1 MTMRGICRALYHSLL
16 DRSATYNPPGV
27 SGLENSD
34 PSGGSRPR
42 ISDSKTLNQNHA
54 HQDGTPIV
62 ERFPL
67 GLAGAPI
74 SNAGQNMAGGQA
86 LYPGTDSIWS
96 PFRSQ
101 HDWDFAR
108 WAKKRGPTSTSVTEL
123 LAIDGMVESLGLSYR
138 NAREL
143 NRIIDKEL
151 PGLPKFKCKEIHL
164 GGGSHDFYFRDI
176 IPCIRMLFGDPSFAG
191 RLVFAPERHYKDANH
206 TTQVFSEMHT
216 GKWWWSVQKSLEL
229 HSPGATVIPIIISS
243 DKTQLTQFW
252 SKSAYPVYMSIGNIP
267 KDICCKPT
275 CRAQMLMG
283 YIPTTRLEQIQNKSA
298 RRRAL
303 ANLFHVCM
311 HKLLSPIET
320 YGETGIAM
328 ATSDGT
334 WYRCHPIFAAFIG
347 DYPEQSLVAC
357 TYSGRCP
364 KCTVPKDELGSD
376 ETFPL
381 HDIRT
386 AIEVYSLCNGDPT
399 TFHAASHEAGLKPT
413 YHPFWERLPY
423 TNIFLSITPDILHQ
437 LHQGIAKHLVRWLA
451 RLGAEEINA
460 RCICLPPNH
469 NARHFHKG
477 ITSLSRLTGQE
488 HKDVCRIILGVVVD
502 LALPGIRSSA
512 RLTRAVQG
520 LLDFFYLSQYPI
532 QTTESLD
539 ALDTALRQF
548 HEEKEV
554 FIELGVREHFNL
566 PKLHSLAHYRRSIT
580 LFGSTDNYNTEQSER
595 LHIDFTKNAYRAT
608 NFKDEY
614 KQMTTWLER
623 QEAMH
628 QHNGLIESRKVLYPF
643 LTMHPSEKGVT
654 FENLS
659 NRYGAVDFQDAL
671 ADFIVQHNYP
681 ELSASASRRCADNTL
696 IPFQR
701 VSVFH
706 KIKFAHHDDPDKR
719 TIDVIHIRPE
729 GHDRRGLNGTRI
741 RVVQIRV
748 VFQLST
754 SAASMVFLA
763 SRPAPPA
770 QLAYVEWFSP
780 PSAPGTSHN
789 MCRVS
794 RHYRNGRRSA
804 SVVPL
809 TDICRS
815 VQLFPVFGP
824 VAPRQWKGSMVLEE
838 CNNFYVN
845 PFLDRHMYQN
855 FSVINGNF

>member
-1 MTMRGICRALYHSLL
+1 MDTDPTNGV
-16 DRSATYNPPGV
+16 PGTV
-27 SGLENSD
+27 LTETPD
-34 PSGGSRPR
+34 
-42 ISDSKTLNQNHA
+42 QN
-54 HQDGTPIV
+54 HQDGIPIV

-74 SNAGQNMAGGQA
+74 SDVGQSTAGGQA
-86 LYPGTDSIWS
+86 PYSSTEGIWS

-101 HDWDFAR
+101 RDWDFAQ
-108 WAKKRGPTSTSVTEL
+108 WAKNRGPTSTSVTEL
-123 LAIDGMVESLGLSYR
+123 LAIDGVVESLGLSYH

-143 NRIIDKEL
+143 NRIIDEEV
-151 PGLPKFKCKEIHL
+151 PGRPKFKCEEIRL
-164 GGGSHDFYFRDI
+164 GGGSYGFYFRDI
-176 IPCIRMLFGDPSFAG
+176 IPCIRTLFGDPAFAG

-216 GKWWWSVQKSLEL
+216 GKWWWSVQRSLEL
-229 HSPGATVIPIIISS
+229 RSPGATVIPIIMSS
-243 DKTQLTQFW
+243 DKTQLTHFR

-267 KDICCKPT
+267 KDIRRKPT
-275 CRAQMLMG
+275 CHAHMLMG

-303 ANLFHVCM
+303 ANLFHMCM
-311 HKLLSPIET
+311 HKLLSPIKT

-334 WYRCHPIFAAFIG
+334 WYRCHPIFAVFIG

-357 TYSGRCP
+357 TYGGRCP
-364 KCTVPKDELGSD
+364 KCIVPKDELGSH
-376 ETFPL
+376 ETFPSR
-381 HDIRT
+381 DIQT
-386 AIEVYSLCNGDPT
+386 AIEVYSLCDGDPT
-399 TFHAASHEAGLKPT
+399 TFHAASRKAGLKPT
-413 YHPFWERLPY
+413 YHPFWEHLPY
-423 TNIFLSITPDILHQ
+423 TNIFLSITLDILHQ

-451 RLGAEEINA
+451 RLRSEEIDA
-460 RCICLPPNH
+460 RCSRLPPNH

-488 HKDVCRIILGVVVD
+488 HKDICRIVLGVVVD
-502 LALPGIRSSA
+502 LALPGIRTSA
-512 RLTRAVQG
+512 RLTRAVRG
-520 LLDFFYLSQYPI
+520 FLDFLYLSQYPAH
-532 QTTESLD
+532 TTESLN
-539 ALDTALRQF
+539 AMDTALRQF
-548 HEEKEV
+548 HEEKDI
-554 FIELGVREHFNL
+554 FIELGARKNFNL

-614 KQMTTWLER
+614 NQMTTWLER

-628 QHNGLIESRKVLYPF
+628 QHNTLIESRKGISALPMQCSDYSTLPSTLRPF
-643 LTMHPSEKGVT
+643 LTTYPSEKGVS
-654 FENLS
+654 FESLA

-681 ELSASASRRCADNTL
+681 ELSINVARRRAENTL

-706 KIKFAHHDDPDKR
+706 KIKFAHPNDPDKR

-729 GHDRRGLNGTRI
+729 AHNQCGLVNPGRFDTGLVKNGSRI

-748 VFQLST
+748 VFQLSI
-754 SAASMVFLA
+754 SAASAVFLA

-770 QLAYVEWFSP
+770 HLTYVEWFSP
-780 PSAPGTSHN
+780 ASAPGTSHN

-794 RHYRNGRRSA
+794 RHHRNGRRSA
-804 SVVPL
+804 SVIPL

-824 VAPRQWKGSMVLEE
+824 VVPRHWQSATVLEE

-845 PFLDRHMYQN
+845 PFVDKHMYQN
-855 FSVINGNF
+855 FSVISGNF

>member
-1 MTMRGICRALYHSLL
+1 MTMRGICRALCHSLL

-42 ISDSKTLNQNHA
+42 IGDSKTLNQNHA

-62 ERFPL
+62 EQFPL

-74 SNAGQNMAGGQA
+74 SDAGQNTAGGQA

-96 PFRSQ
+96 PFQ
-101 HDWDFAR
+101 
-108 WAKKRGPTSTSVTEL
+108 GPTSTSVTEL
-123 LAIDGMVESLGLSYR
+123 LVIDGMVESLGLSYH

-151 PGLPKFKCKEIHL
+151 PGPPKFKNRNI
-164 GGGSHDFYFRDI
+164 DI
-176 IPCIRMLFGDPSFAG
+176 IPCICMLFGDPAFAG

-229 HSPGATVIPIIISS
+229 RSPGATVIPIIISL
-243 DKTQLTQFW
+243 DKTQLMQFR

-267 KDICCKPT
+267 KDIRCKPT
-275 CRAQMLMG
+275 CHAQMLMG

-298 RRRAL
+298 WRCAL
-303 ANLFHVCM
+303 ANLFHACM

-320 YGETGIAM
+320 YSKTSIAM

-334 WYRCHPIFAAFIG
+334 WYHCHPIFAAFIG

-381 HDIRT
+381 RDIRT
-386 AIEVYSLCNGDPT
+386 AIEVYSLCDGDPT
-399 TFHAASHEAGLKPT
+399 TFHAASREAGLKPT

-423 TNIFLSITPDILHQ
+423 TNIFLSITLDILHQ

-460 RCICLPPNH
+460 
-469 NARHFHKG
+469 
-477 ITSLSRLTGQE
+477 Q

-502 LALPGIRSSA
+502 LALPGIWSSA
-512 RLTRAVQG
+512 RLTRAVRG
-520 LLDFFYLSQYPI
+520 LLDFFYLSQYPV

-539 ALDTALRQF
+539 ALDMALQQF

-554 FIELGVREHFNL
+554 FIELGVWEHFNL
-566 PKLHSLAHYRRSIT
+566 PKLHSLAHYWRSIT

-623 QEAMH
+623 QEVMH
-628 QHNGLIESRKVLYPF
+628 QHNGLIESRKGISAPPVQRPAHYSTLPSVLYPF
-643 LTMHPSEKGVT
+643 LTMHPSKKGVT

-659 NRYGAVDFQDAL
+659 NQYGAIDFQDAL
-671 ADFIVQHNYP
+671 VDFIVTHSAPYIVQHNYP

-729 GHDRRGLNGTRI
+729 GHDQHGLVNPRQFDTGLVKNGTRI
-741 RVVQIRV
+741 RVVQIWV

-763 SRPAPPA
+763 SHPAPPA

-789 MCRVS
+789 MCQVS
-794 RHYRNGRRSA
+794 RHYCNRRRSA

-809 TDICRS
+809 TDICQS
-815 VQLFPVFGP
+815 VQLFPVF
-824 VAPRQWKGSMVLEE
+824 GSMVLEE

>member
-1 MTMRGICRALYHSLL
+1 
-16 DRSATYNPPGV
+16 
-27 SGLENSD
+27 
-34 PSGGSRPR
+34 
-42 ISDSKTLNQNHA
+42 
-54 HQDGTPIV
+54 
-62 ERFPL
+62 
-67 GLAGAPI
+67 
-74 SNAGQNMAGGQA
+74 MAGGQA
-86 LYPGTDSIWS
+86 LYPGTEGIWS

-101 HDWDFAR
+101 CNWDFAR
-108 WAKKRGPTSTSVTEL
+108 WTKKRGPTSTSVTEL

-138 NAREL
+138 NAQEL
-143 NRIIDKEL
+143 NRIIDTEL
-151 PGLPKFKCKEIHL
+151 PGLPKFKCEEIHL
-164 GGGSHDFYFRDI
+164 GGGSHNFYFRDI
-176 IPCIRMLFGDPSFAG
+176 IPCIRMLFGDPAFAG

-216 GKWWWSVQKSLEL
+216 GKWWWFVQKSLEL
-229 HSPGATVIPIIISS
+229 RSPGTTVIPIIISS
-243 DKTQLTQFW
+243 DKTQLTQFR

-283 YIPTTRLEQIQNKSA
+283 YIPTTQLEQIQNKSA
-298 RRRAL
+298 WRCAL
-303 ANLFHVCM
+303 ANLFDACM

-320 YGETGIAM
+320 YGETSIAM
-328 ATSDGT
+328 LVATSDGT
-334 WYRCHPIFAAFIG
+334 WYRCHPIFAVFIG

-357 TYSGRCP
+357 TYSRRCP

-381 HDIRT
+381 HNIQT
-386 AIEVYSLCNGDPT
+386 AIKVYSLCDGDLT
-399 TFHAASHEAGLKPT
+399 TFHTASREAGLKPT

-469 NARHFHKG
+469 NAQHFHKG
-477 ITSLSRLTGQE
+477 ITSLSQLTGQE
-488 HKDVCRIILGVVVD
+488 HKDVCHIILGVVVD
-502 LALPGIRSSA
+502 LTLPGIWSSA
-512 RLTRAVQG
+512 RLTHA
-520 LLDFFYLSQYPI
+520 YPI
-532 QTTESLD
+532 QTTEI
-539 ALDTALRQF
+539 
-548 HEEKEV
+548 
-554 FIELGVREHFNL
+554 FIELG
-566 PKLHSLAHYRRSIT
+566 LHSLAHYRRSIT

-628 QHNGLIESRKVLYPF
+628 QHNGLIKSQKAHYSTL
-643 LTMHPSEKGVT
+643 PSGVT

-671 ADFIVQHNYP
+671 ADFI
-681 ELSASASRRCADNTL
+681 LSASASRRHANNTL
-696 IPFQR
+696 IPFQQ
-701 VSVFH
+701 
-706 KIKFAHHDDPDKR
+706 FAHHDDPDKR

-729 GHDRRGLNGTRI
+729 GHNRRGLVNPRRFDTGL
-741 RVVQIRV
+741 
-748 VFQLST
+748 LST
-754 SAASMVFLA
+754 SVASMVFLA

-780 PSAPGTSHN
+780 PSAPGTSQN
-789 MCRVS
+789 MCRCCPS
-794 RHYRNGRRSA
+794 DRYMSECPI
-804 SVVPL
+804 VP
-809 TDICRS
+809 S
-815 VQLFPVFGP
+815 FGP
-824 VAPRQWKGSMVLEE
+824 VAPRQWKGSTVLKE

-855 FSVINGNF
+855 FSVINGNFLFTE